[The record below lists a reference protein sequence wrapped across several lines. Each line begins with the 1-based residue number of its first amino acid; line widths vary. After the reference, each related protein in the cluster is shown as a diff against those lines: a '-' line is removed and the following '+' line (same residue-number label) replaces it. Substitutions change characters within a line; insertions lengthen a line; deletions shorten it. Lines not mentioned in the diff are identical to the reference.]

1 MPRLDH
7 ADRTG
12 AHRSSLMLECPI
24 SEYFL
29 NGPKHTADDAPLEP
43 NGCSLLMLECPNSE
57 YFLNGSKKLADEI
70 RERPYKRFDCVGQD
84 FKCCLQ
90 VSQHETILQVSK
102 RLGKLKKCPAS
113 ELVLICKG
121 KVVSCH
127 PMFSLEALD
136 LFESSAI
143 CKLLVLQRPP
153 GPAWLR
159 ITVVFLCSS
168 LLPPIVYNHMH
179 SDSPISRV
187 KSQLREALRC
197 SVAEFSLHLAD
208 GAALPDAVT
217 LSELGLADDER
228 IYCRIRSEAPEPVPP
243 SGLAAA
249 AAAVREQVRRADAV
263 HCGGVGC
270 KRRPLR
276 EPLGTDRA
284 EPGDGESTSGRPAL
298 ASSRDSLSAR
308 RVRSSGPS
316 SSPSAS

>member
-1 MPRLDH
+1 MSEIFGKNH
-7 ADRTG
+7 ADLLKNSIPETRRCHGGKNTEEKFSRTINYIFIKTKY
-12 AHRSSLMLECPI
+12 S
-24 SEYFL
+24 
-29 NGPKHTADDAPLEP
+29 
-43 NGCSLLMLECPNSE
+43 
-57 YFLNGSKKLADEI
+57 
-70 RERPYKRFDCVGQD
+70 
-84 FKCCLQ
+84 LQ
-90 VSQHETILQVSK
+90 VSHHETILQILQRIAKVT
-102 RLGKLKKCPAS
+102 KCPSS
-113 ELVLICKG
+113 ELVLICNG
-121 KVVSCH
+121 KVVSSH

-136 LFESSAI
+136 LLDSSAT

-168 LLPPIVYNHMH
+168 SLSPIVYHMH

>member
-1 MPRLDH
+1 MKMLNVSMFENYTEIIANPLQNAIPETH
-7 ADRTG
+7 LCQQKSVEEK
-12 AHRSSLMLECPI
+12 SSRMIHCMFI
-24 SEYFL
+24 
-29 NGPKHTADDAPLEP
+29 NTQW
-43 NGCSLLMLECPNSE
+43 SLRVKA
-57 YFLNGSKKLADEI
+57 Y
-70 RERPYKRFDCVGQD
+70 
-84 FKCCLQ
+84 
-90 VSQHETILQVSK
+90 ETILQISQRIAKVT
-102 RLGKLKKCPAS
+102 KCTPS

-168 LLPPIVYNHMH
+168 SLSPIVYHMH

-217 LSELGLADDER
+217 LSDLGLADDER

-249 AAAVREQVRRADAV
+249 AAAVREQVRRADAM
-263 HCGGVGC
+263 HCGGIGC
-270 KRRPLR
+270 KRLR
-276 EPLGTDRA
+276 GWEQIEKKRLK
-284 EPGDGESTSGRPAL
+284 
-298 ASSRDSLSAR
+298 ASDDKIK
-308 RVRSSGPS
+308 
-316 SSPSAS
+316 